1 MNNVIVSII
10 TPCYNA
16 ERFISQTVDSVLAQT
31 WRDWEMLIVDDCS
44 TDRSAQIIEKYS
56 MTDSRIKYLKTET
69 RSGSP
74 TLPRNIGVTNAKGRY
89 IAFLDSDDLWLPNKL
104 EEQMNAF
111 KACKDASVVFS
122 YYEKIS
128 EDGNRSNRI
137 VQSPASVTYND
148 LLYGNVI
155 GCLTGMYDTYKVG
168 KVYMKDLGHED
179 YVMWLEVLRNG
190 GLAINTNSVQALYR
204 VRGNSVSSNKL
215 KALNW
220 QWNIY
225 TKVEGISVL
234 KSVWYFLNYACRA
247 FVKSLK

>member
-1 MNNVIVSII
+1 MGNQVSII
-10 TPCYNA
+10 TPCYNS
-16 ERFISQTVDSVLAQT
+16 EKFLTQTIESVLSQTYQ
-31 WRDWEMLIVDDCS
+31 DWEMLIVDDCS
-44 TDRSAQIIEKYS
+44 TDSSAQIIEKYS
-56 MTDSRIKYLKTET
+56 KTDSRIKYLKTET

-74 TLPRNIGVTNAKGRY
+74 TQPRNIGIANAKGRY

-104 EEQMNAF
+104 KEQMKVFMSCN
-111 KACKDASVVFS
+111 DASIVFS

-137 VQSPASVTYND
+137 VKSPPSVTYSD

-155 GCLTGMYDTYKVG
+155 GCLTGVYDTHKVG
-168 KVYMKDLGHED
+168 KVYMKDCGHED
-179 YVMWLEVLRNG
+179 YIMWLEVLRKG
-190 GLAINTNSVQALYR
+190 GLAVNTNSVQALYR